1 MTALFVIPLWA
12 DLLAVGI
19 GALQGAL
26 FAAQFRDRRLDLL
39 GVAIIGIATGFGGG
53 LLRDILLDQ
62 PLAPLASNAY
72 LIVATAA
79 ALLGML
85 LERLF
90 SRLNPLITAL
100 DALTLGLFG
109 AIGTTKALALGLP
122 PVAAVFVGVLAAVG
136 GSILRDL
143 LLTMPIALMHV
154 GSLYALAAAGGTT
167 VLTVLLALDVP
178 VFVAAGICVAVTFGV
193 RILSVLFGWSLPE
206 QRRIERLPRIPR
218 PRLARRRTV
227 STATGVIHLLP
238 TTAAAPVEEPSEST
252 GFVERARTGAI
263 RIVRQTPEPA
273 RGRRRSP
280 IPGASRARR

>member
-1 MTALFVIPLWA
+1 MIPLWA

-39 GVAIIGIATGFGGG
+39 GVALIGIATGFGGG

-62 PLAPLASNAY
+62 PLAPLASNWY
-72 LIVATAA
+72 LTVATAA

-90 SRLNPLITAL
+90 SRLGLLITAL

-167 VLTVLLALDVP
+167 MLTVLLALEVP
-178 VFVAAGICVAVTFGV
+178 VFLAAGICVAVTFGV

-238 TTAAAPVEEPSEST
+238 TTAPPPVDEPEESP
-252 GFVERARTGAI
+252 GLIERARTGAI
-263 RIVRQTPEPA
+263 RIVRPAPEPV